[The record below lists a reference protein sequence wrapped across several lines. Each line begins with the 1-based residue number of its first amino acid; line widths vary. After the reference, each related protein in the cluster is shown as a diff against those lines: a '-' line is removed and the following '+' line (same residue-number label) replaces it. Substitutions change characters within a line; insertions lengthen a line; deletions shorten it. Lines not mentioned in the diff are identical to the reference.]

1 MEKNVKE
8 VGNLFVVDPN
18 PPGGS
23 GLEQIP
29 PEDLFIYVKFTA
41 TPRSRQIFDGHDSKG
56 NSKIS
61 PSGVADEVN
70 FIATE
75 IKYTNDGQIEIPDG
89 QDNVD
94 SYATTN
100 WTGIGGLGTSSS
112 GGMLEGFGIKSI
124 DIKYNA
130 SLVPVVDITFTDV
143 RGSGLFDVIK
153 DNDRLSPYS
162 LFFKMPYP
170 IFKLSVKGYFGQTV
184 EYCLHMVNWTSN
196 FDGSTGNF
204 DISAN
209 FIGFQQAFLNDM
221 NIGNVIANVNTSEGL
236 TQLNNLE
243 WTFKDSDE
251 NEFTI
256 KEGDDDFNIR
266 KIDDFLLAISRLQIE
281 VEDIKSNKAEELDKL
296 KDLNGQI
303 KLLREIKT
311 FIGSP
316 IFKSS
321 SDEATEED
329 NYLKKKNDEEKIDS
343 TPIKGGILE
352 INTNYLSIRDYLLI
366 NSINEN
372 AYKSFINTLTI
383 IIKQYRFFITS
394 QKINNSSESA
404 NDDFLESFYLGSEES
419 IKHTFYIHP
428 ETKNINSNS
437 IDPKKIEYILDEMGK
452 SSTES
457 TLSLAN
463 NYNENKNN
471 ENFQLIEF
479 NKQKINLMNP
489 IGDVFCFVVDFRK
502 QRELLENLIKIV
514 DEDIKNEREKVNE
527 LINKEILSKFEE
539 KYGFNPTIENCFR
552 ILSNNTQALTAT
564 IYEITKK
571 ASEVK
576 FRSRKN
582 ILKGYNTD
590 IPESIDNSVAW
601 PSVYRTNADA
611 PDEEIY
617 LGEVNGAD
625 REFPEKV
632 YIDSIFD
639 ALVRRQKALKQ
650 VTRSSATSD
659 GSDTDNWFP
668 INPIDYS
675 ENPFRSL
682 NYDNDINVMKNILA
696 NRIFL
701 RSAILKNYSLFD
713 ETTGANFNNYAEM
726 DAINTNLSVFGA
738 KTRSALKEHLDAL
751 KDKHTLL
758 YETEFYKKNIE
769 KDGSNYNIKN
779 DGPDVKIGSEKIGG
793 KESGVNFIEFDND
806 KIVDNSK
813 SLWKEIRDYP
823 SYSNIVSDKIEN
835 KINKTESD
843 DKFIKQYYYRTN
855 LTSKIGYNVWDVAVS
870 KNLYKA
876 TKDLNNYTVQSLSD
890 IDISGDT
897 TDEKGKY
904 INRTNFIIPSDKGDC
919 NYEKFMV
926 FSDLYKNQPDIY
938 AKALL
943 LLSTLPFKKFNESVL
958 DVVFDGKYKGA
969 RIINLPKY
977 YIYLIGGYL
986 WNHKNNGIKWDID
999 FSGNTNCPYSV
1010 FQTSKSQYLTK
1021 LGYLAT
1027 TDDAGKEIELEPQL
1041 LKLPTQTK
1049 NKFINE
1055 FKTWVELQNTNNVFE
1070 NKIIDYR
1077 NIDEVNPDVITE
1089 ASKYLKGQFSITT
1102 NMIVFAPEIFDIDNF
1117 PEVLNV
1123 SEEDIK
1129 NYIKSFSNKFTS
1141 VNEKNTNG
1149 EPETDVTAEEKRTND
1164 IKLSI
1169 YKYFKN
1175 VNDKWVSDTEKSFG
1189 VCGENSTK
1197 SPKDLIDYFKFID
1210 RGWADIGQKA
1220 VFNLNSFLNLSNNF
1234 KTSMY
1239 FFMSRLLRDSN
1250 FLFQILP
1257 TYINFKDATEVA
1269 KIFKPITTIE
1279 NNKSSGPIY
1288 ACIYIGGASKV
1299 LDIQERQNYHWKND
1313 GFNFPNPSVENENGT
1328 LPTGF
1333 GKDGKFSQVAFRVAF
1348 GAENQT
1354 IFKNVSLNQQ
1364 EHKETGEYFKA
1375 LSDLV
1380 DKRGGTQKTYQGT
1393 DLYKLFDTRS
1403 YTCKIDALGCMN
1415 IQPLMYFDLQN
1426 VPFFKGAYLITS
1438 VNHNITPNHMTT
1450 NFQGVRQSKFITP
1463 PPTKITIDLNLDLDD
1478 ATDIPVIEFPKINR
1492 DENDKYVIGVEK
1504 RDPNNFNF
1512 ELFDVD
1518 NFKKMGVDVT
1528 YLGSDPEATIKD
1540 FATALKTAGLTTNEQ
1555 VCMIMGNIL
1564 TVSNNMSK
1572 LKEPIDPDPPTIHAE
1587 FNESTIYS
1595 GKSKYYG
1602 VNPPPP
1608 SSPFYDEFKNADP
1621 DSISAL
1627 TPTFSAVTTNYEVY
1641 DIGGEKI
1648 QSTIESDGNLYSSD
1662 EFLYRPRGYLY
1673 VKGRKEYFNIIN
1685 EKWKKPYEV
1694 ATTPQGA
1701 FGVAIQIWKKKK
1713 NKAEKT
1719 SFELVRDGTGGANNY
1734 AATVEIVNGENKL
1747 RESFNKFESVLLA
1760 FNLKDDFL
1768 K

>member
-209 FIGFQQAFLNDM
+209 FLGFQQAFLNDM

-236 TQLNNLE
+236 TQLNELD
-243 WTFKDSDE
+243 WTYKDADE
-251 NEFTI
+251 KEFTI
-256 KEGDDDFNIR
+256 KNDIR
-266 KIDDFLLAISRLQIE
+266 KIDDFFLTISRLQIE
-281 VEDIKSNKAEELDKL
+281 VEDIKSNNSDELDKL

-303 KLLREIKT
+303 KLLRQIKT

-316 IFKSS
+316 IRKSTA
-321 SDEATEED
+321 DDATKED
-329 NYLKKKNDEEKIDS
+329 NYLKTKNDEIEIDS
-343 TPIKGGILE
+343 APIKGGILE
-352 INTNYLSIRDYLLI
+352 INTNYLSIRDYLVI

-372 AYKSFINTLTI
+372 AYKSYINTLTSI
-383 IIKQYRFFITS
+383 MVEYNSFVTNQEIK
-394 QKINNSSESA
+394 NSNQA
-404 NDDFLESFYLGSEES
+404 ATKLFLDSTTDNGDQSYLV
-419 IKHTFYIHP
+419 YIRP
-428 ETKNINSNS
+428 ETLNTNGKS
-437 IDPKKIEYILDEMGK
+437 IDPKKIKDILDEMGK

-457 TLSLAN
+457 SLSLAN
-463 NYNENKNN
+463 NYNDNKNN
-471 ENFQLIEF
+471 ENFQLSEF
-479 NKQKINLMNP
+479 NKQKIRLIEQM
-489 IGDVFCFVVDFRK
+489 GEVFCFVVDFRK
-502 QRELLENLIKIV
+502 LRESLENLIKVV
-514 DEDIKNEREKVNE
+514 DEDIKKEREEVNK
-527 LINKEILSKFEE
+527 LINEEIINNFKEKF
-539 KYGFNPTIENCFR
+539 GFNPTIENCFR

-576 FRSRKN
+576 FKSRKN
-582 ILKGYNTD
+582 ILKGYVTD
-590 IPESIDNSVAW
+590 IPESIENSVAW
-601 PSVYRTNADA
+601 PAVYRTNEDA

-617 LGEVNGAD
+617 LGEIDNPSVD
-625 REFPEKV
+625 TYFPEKK
-632 YIDSIFD
+632 YIDSIFN
-639 ALVRRQKALKQ
+639 ALVAREKVLKQ
-650 VTRSSATSD
+650 VTRATATSD
-659 GSDTDNWFP
+659 GTDTDNWFP

-675 ENPFRSL
+675 ENPFRLL
-682 NYDNDINVMKNILA
+682 NLVNDYDEMKNILA
-696 NRIFL
+696 NRVFL
-701 RSAILKNYSLFD
+701 RCAILKNYSLF
-713 ETTGANFNNYAEM
+713 ENKTTGVNFNNYVEM
-726 DAINTNLSVFGA
+726 DAINANLSVFSSDSR
-738 KTRSALKEHLDAL
+738 KVLKELLDL
-751 KDKHTLL
+751 LNKDHTILNN
-758 YETEFYKKNIE
+758 TEFYKKNIE
-769 KDGSNYNIKN
+769 KDGLEYNIKN

-806 KIVDNSK
+806 KIIDNSK
-813 SLWKEIRDYP
+813 SLWKEVRDYP
-823 SYSNIVSDKIEN
+823 AYSTIEEL
-835 KINKTESD
+835 KKEESGN
-843 DKFIKQYYYRTN
+843 KFIKQHYNNNN
-855 LTSKIGYNVWDVAVS
+855 LTSEIGFNVWNNAVS
-870 KNLYKA
+870 KNLYKSA
-876 TKDLNNYTVQSLSD
+876 SEKLDNYTVKDLSD

-919 NYEKFMV
+919 NYEKFMT
-926 FSDLYKNQPDIY
+926 FSDLYENQLTSY

-943 LLSTLPFKKFNESVL
+943 LLSTLPFKKFQEAVL

-969 RIINLPKY
+969 RIINLPEY

-986 WNHKNNGIKWDID
+986 WNHKNDGIKWDID

-1027 TDDAGKEIELEPQL
+1027 TDDAGNEIELEPQL
-1041 LKLPTQTK
+1041 LELPTQTK
-1049 NKFINE
+1049 NKFINR
-1055 FKTWVELQNTNNVFE
+1055 FKLWVDKHFNRFE
-1070 NKIIDYR
+1070 EKIIDYR
-1077 NIDEVNPDVITE
+1077 NEKTVPADIISA
-1089 ASKYLKGQFSITT
+1089 ASKYLKGQFSETT
-1102 NMIVFAPEIFDIDNF
+1102 NMIVFAPEIFDITNF
-1117 PEVLNV
+1117 PEKL
-1123 SEEDIK
+1123 SITGGDIK
-1129 NYIKSFSNKFTS
+1129 EYIKYFSGKFTS

-1149 EPETDVTAEEKRTND
+1149 EPQTETDKIAEEKRTND
-1164 IKLSI
+1164 LKLAI

-1175 VNDKWVSDTEKSFG
+1175 INDKWVSDTKKSFG
-1189 VCGENSTK
+1189 VCGGNFKGGNEKGKNPQS
-1197 SPKDLIDYFKFID
+1197 KDLINYFKFID

-1239 FFMSRLLRDSN
+1239 FFMSKLLRDSN

-1269 KIFKPITTIE
+1269 KIFQPITTIE

-1288 ACIYIGGASKV
+1288 ACIYVGGASKV
-1299 LDIQERQNYHWKND
+1299 LDIQERNNYYFKND

-1333 GKDGKFSQVAFRVAF
+1333 AKDGKFSQVAFRVAF

-1463 PPTKITIDLNLDLDD
+1463 PPTKITTDLNLDLDE
-1478 ATDIPVIEFPKINR
+1478 ATDIPVIEYPNLER

-1504 RDPNNFNF
+1504 RDPNNFDF

-1528 YLGSDPEATIKD
+1528 YLGSDPEATIKG

-1595 GKSKYYG
+1595 GKYKYYG

-1641 DIGGEKI
+1641 DIGTGKKQDEI
-1648 QSTIESDGNLYSSD
+1648 QADGNLYSSD
-1662 EFLYRPRGYLY
+1662 EFLYRARGYLH
-1673 VKGRKEYFNIIN
+1673 VKGRKEYFDIIN

-1713 NKAEKT
+1713 NKVEKT